1 MCSPWGGTI
10 TFTQQGKQA
19 LSNSTCVDVNRT
31 LLKDLMN
38 RKFDLFPG
46 ATPMYTIS
54 SDLGAILLAC
64 TSSGR
69 CIYAV
74 HPKTCRCAMSSCDP
88 CRTSKGVHQLWWWS
102 GVQLYTWV
110 AWAIENSH
118 QLSGM
123 QASLHTASELSITV
137 HMNHSAWLFCWGV
150 WGALWRMWIPCSL
163 SIESKALDLYSPP
176 ALDIHCSTCVLNWVD
191 TIFRKWWVAT
201 NAASLARKGD
211 NVPITMVWLSGE
223 RFNVQVDRLKCVCSM
238 TSEGGKLLL
247 GNLPIV

>member
-1 MCSPWGGTI
+1 MCSPWGGTV

-19 LSNSTCVDVNRT
+19 SSNSTCVDVNRA

-110 AWAIENSH
+110 AWAIKNSH

-123 QASLHTASELSITV
+123 QASWHIASDLSITV
-137 HMNHSAWLFCWGV
+137 HMNHSAWPFVEECG
-150 WGALWRMWIPCSL
+150 
-163 SIESKALDLYSPP
+163 E
-176 ALDIHCSTCVLNWVD
+176 H
-191 TIFRKWWVAT
+191 
-201 NAASLARKGD
+201 
-211 NVPITMVWLSGE
+211 SGE
-223 RFNVQVDRLKCVCSM
+223 CESPVPWALSRKLWICTLPQHWTFTVQPVF
-238 TSEGGKLLL
+238 
-247 GNLPIV
+247 